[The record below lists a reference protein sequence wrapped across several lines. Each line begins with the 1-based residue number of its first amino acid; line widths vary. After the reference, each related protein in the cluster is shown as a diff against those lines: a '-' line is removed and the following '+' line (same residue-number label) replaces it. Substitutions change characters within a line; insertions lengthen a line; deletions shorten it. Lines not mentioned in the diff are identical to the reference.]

1 MKQTIDGKL
10 RLAVVCPDPADG
22 TSLVRGVGPLAAMAR
37 QDRRLELDLC
47 QVNADGSPWLS
58 WDWLVRCD
66 ALFLQRPW
74 NNQHIGAAVTA
85 RMFGLPVWVDWD
97 DDLTSVSRFNPQYAT
112 YPAAP
117 MKAAVAKLMSLADV
131 VSVSTEHLR
140 ERLLGLVFSADTPKA
155 VRDQLDAGKV
165 RVIPNA
171 CAWGFN
177 QSPRQKRV
185 VWRGGTS
192 HNEDV
197 LEFLPAIREVSRL
210 PQFVDWKWTFLGNP
224 PPQVYDAILP
234 GNLDEP
240 GFVDSAHMYM
250 SAFGYL
256 GPWLAIVPLKD
267 NLFNHSKSN
276 LAWIEATCAGAITL
290 GPDWPEWQQP
300 GIVNYDDVPSFK
312 NKLKHALELYGNGT
326 IGAERV
332 AASRK
337 FISESLTLEKVNE
350 QRWEV
355 LRELTGTAES
365 GKQKAEMQEA

>member
-1 MKQTIDGKL
+1 MNETIDRKL
-10 RLAVVCPDPADG
+10 KLAVVCPDSSDG
-22 TSLVRGVGPLAAMAR
+22 TSLVRGIGPLSAMAR
-37 QDRRLELDLC
+37 QDRRLELEVC
-47 QVNADGSPWLS
+47 QVNPDGSPHVS
-58 WDWLVRCD
+58 WDWLNLADV
-66 ALFLQRPW
+66 LFLQRPW
-74 NNQHIGAAVTA
+74 NPLHIQAAVTA

-97 DDLTSVSRFNPQYAT
+97 DDLTCVSRFNPQFHT
-112 YPAAP
+112 YPSGP
-117 MKAAVAKLMSLADV
+117 MKGAMAKLMTLADV

-155 VRDQLDAGKV
+155 VRDQLDGGKV

-171 CAWGFN
+171 CAWPFN

-197 LEFLPAIREVSRL
+197 LEYLPAIREVSRL
-210 PQFVDWKWTFLGNP
+210 PQFADWKWTFLGNP

-290 GPDWPEWQQP
+290 APEWPEWQRP
-300 GIVNYDDVPSFK
+300 GIYHYKDLAGFK
-312 NKLKHALELYGNGT
+312 NALRNLLDGFPNMNLA
-326 IGAERV
+326 IND
-332 AASRK
+332 SRK
-337 FISESLTLEKVNE
+337 YLREHLTLAKVNE
-350 QRWEV
+350 QRWAV
-355 LRELTGTAES
+355 LRELVEGTQAP
-365 GKQKAEMQEA
+365 KDPKTQTVAA